1 MMTHAPI
8 TLPNTIIKPPPN
20 TASSQAPLTTHFD
33 PLKMTM
39 AGRRLY
45 FDMTPRRGTDHPI
58 FSFDFGDVIQD
69 VSEQEY
75 HPSTHDVI
83 VISVT
88 FVAGNPRH
96 NPKADGSFL
105 TVEQKQKDGGWKT
118 IRNDHDY
125 DTR

>member
-1 MMTHAPI
+1 MTGAPI
-8 TLPNTIIKPPPN
+8 TPPDTFIQPPF
-20 TASSQAPLTTHFD
+20 TAASSQAPLITQFD
-33 PLKMTM
+33 PMKMTM

-45 FDMTPRRGTDHPI
+45 FDLTPRRGTDHPI
-58 FSFDFGDVIQD
+58 FSFNFGDVIRD
-69 VSEQEY
+69 ISEQEY
-75 HPSTHDVI
+75 HPTTHDAI

-105 TVEQKQKDGGWKT
+105 TVEQQQQDGDWKT
-118 IRNDHDY
+118 VRNDHDY